1 MIRPGL
7 FEYKIA
13 TEDWE
18 YEQIY
23 EMNYRTFVEE
33 VGQHQPNL
41 PHILVD
47 KFNKDNTYIICLD
60 KKKLLGMVSVSGKRP
75 FSLDEKLHNLD
86 SYMPLGRSIC
96 EIRLLAVKRACRYSR
111 VLRDL
116 LAKTIRYCHDAG
128 YNLAIISGLLR
139 QQKLYRHMGF
149 VPFGPVVGTG
159 EAVFQPMYLT
169 TEELAQSR
177 SVLAKRISEIDSTR
191 RINLMPGPVEIAPV
205 VQIAFNDLAISHRS
219 QEFLKIHKQTKQLLC
234 RLVNAKHVE
243 ILMGS
248 GTLANDVIAGQLSL
262 VKGGGIVLSNGEFGD
277 RLIDCAGRLGL
288 TFDTYSMEWGRM
300 FGPDD
305 IKSIIDLSSGVK
317 WLWAVH
323 CETSTGMLNDL
334 ETLKNICREKGILLC
349 VDCVSSIGSA
359 HVDLEGVYL
368 ASGVSGKGLCSYS
381 GLCMVFYNSGPVQSD
396 KRLPAYTDLG
406 TYSRKHGVPFT
417 VNSNLINA
425 LHESLGRLDIDNR
438 LRQISILSDW
448 LRKQLRDMGL
458 KIIVEDKSACSS
470 VITINLPRRF
480 SSEVVGRKLELEGY
494 FTSYRSEYL
503 LKRNWIQICPMS
515 CLSKTD
521 LEPLLVILRKLS
533 FKQRF

>member
-1 MIRPGL
+1 L
-7 FEYKIA
+7 EYKIA

-33 VGQHQPNL
+33 IGQHQPNS

-86 SYMPLGRSIC
+86 SFLPLGRSIC
-96 EIRLLAVKRACRYSR
+96 EIRLLAVKKACRYSR
-111 VLRDL
+111 VIRDL
-116 LAKTIRYCHDAG
+116 LAKTIQYCLDAG
-128 YNLAIISGLLR
+128 YDLAVISGLLR

-149 VPFGPVVGTG
+149 TPFGPVVGTG
-159 EAVFQPMYLT
+159 EAIFQPMYLT
-169 TEELAQSR
+169 TKELARSR
-177 SVLAKRISEIDSTR
+177 SVLANRISEIDSTR

-205 VQIAFNDLAISHRS
+205 VQRAFSDLAISHRS

-262 VKGGGIVLSNGEFGD
+262 VSGGGIVLSNGEFGN
-277 RLIDCAGRLGL
+277 RLIDCAGRFGF
-288 TFDTYSMEWGRM
+288 TFDTYSLEWGRM
-300 FGPDD
+300 FSPDD
-305 IKSIIDLSSGVK
+305 IKNIIDSSSGVK

-334 ETLKNICREKGILLC
+334 ATLKNICREKGVLLC
-349 VDCVSSIGSA
+349 VDCVSSIGNA
-359 HVDLEGVYL
+359 RVDLEGVYL

-381 GLCMVFYNSGPVQSD
+381 GLCMVFYNSGSVQSD
-396 KRLPAYTDLG
+396 KRLPAYLDLG
-406 TYSRKHGVPFT
+406 TYSRKRGVPFT

-425 LHESLGRLDIDNR
+425 LHESLGRLDINNR

-448 LRKQLRDMGL
+448 LRKQLRDMEL
-458 KIIVEDKSACSS
+458 KIIVDDESACSS
-470 VITINLPRRF
+470 VITISLPRQL
-480 SSEVVGRKLELEGY
+480 SSGVIGTKLEHEGY
-494 FTSYRSEYL
+494 FTSYRSDYL

-515 CLSKTD
+515 SLSKTD
-521 LEPLLVILRKLS
+521 LEPLLRIFRKLS
-533 FKQRF
+533 FKQLGP

>member
-1 MIRPGL
+1 MIKSGL
-7 FEYKIA
+7 LEYKIA

-33 VGQHQPNL
+33 IGQHQPNL

-96 EIRLLAVKRACRYSR
+96 EIRLLAVKRACRYSQ
-111 VLRDL
+111 VIRDL
-116 LAKTIRYCHDAG
+116 LAKTIQYCLDAG
-128 YNLAIISGLLR
+128 YDLAIISGLLR

-149 VPFGPVVGTG
+149 IPFGPVVGTG

-177 SVLAKRISEIDSTR
+177 SVFAKRISEIDSTR

-205 VQIAFNDLAISHRS
+205 VQRAFNDLAISHRS

-262 VKGGGIVLSNGEFGD
+262 ITGGGIVLSNGEFGD
-277 RLIDCAGRLGL
+277 RLIDCAGRFGL
-288 TFDTYSMEWGRM
+288 TFDTSSLEWGRT
-300 FGPDD
+300 FSPDD
-305 IKSIIDLSSGVK
+305 IKNIIDSSSGVK
-317 WLWAVH
+317 WLWTVH

-334 ETLKNICREKGILLC
+334 ATLKNICREKGILLC
-349 VDCVSSIGSA
+349 VDCVSSIGNA
-359 HVDLEGVYL
+359 HVDLEDVYL

-381 GLCMVFYNSGPVQSD
+381 GLCMVFYNHGSAESD
-396 KRLPAYTDLG
+396 KRLPAYLDLG
-406 TYSRKHGVPFT
+406 TYSRRHGVPFT

-425 LHESLGRLDIDNR
+425 LHESLGRLDINNR

-448 LRKQLRDMGL
+448 LIKQLRDIGL
-458 KIIVEDKSACSS
+458 KIIVDDESACAS
-470 VITINLPRRF
+470 VITISLPRRLN
-480 SSEVVGRKLELEGY
+480 SEAIGRKLELEGY
-494 FTSYRSEYL
+494 FTSYRSDYL